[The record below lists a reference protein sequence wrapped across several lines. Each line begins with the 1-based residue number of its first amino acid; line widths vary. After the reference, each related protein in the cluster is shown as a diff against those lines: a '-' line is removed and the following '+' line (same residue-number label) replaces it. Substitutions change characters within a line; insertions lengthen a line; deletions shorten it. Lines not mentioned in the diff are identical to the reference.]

1 MTYFELKK
9 KSAGELLEIGIPDA
23 ETDVRIMLS
32 TASGLSDSMLFAYI
46 FDEVP
51 EEVLERFSVMLERRK
66 KHEPLQYIL
75 GFQEFMGLQF
85 LVTPDVL
92 IPRQDTEL
100 LAEKGIEAAG
110 HAISLRKKSLQKEC
124 ENAEPVRILDLCTGS
139 GCVAVSVADG
149 ADRILAE
156 YEDCGYKGKVCVSV
170 TAADISEAAVKV
182 AEKNAEINKTERVAV
197 SFKVS
202 DLFSETEGKFDVIT
216 ANPPY
221 VKASSIE
228 ILMPEINR
236 YEPWLALDGGADG
249 LVFYRRIVAEAP
261 GYLKN
266 GGRLIMEMDDDQ
278 GPAVADMLK
287 NRGFCNVAVYR
298 DLTGADRVAYGEWEG

>member
-51 EEVLERFSVMLERRK
+51 EEVLERFNVMLERRK

-156 YEDCGYKGKVCVSV
+156 YEDCGYKGNVCVSV

-197 SFKVS
+197 SFKVRQ
-202 DLFSETEGKFDVIT
+202 L
-216 ANPPY
+216 
-221 VKASSIE
+221 
-228 ILMPEINR
+228 
-236 YEPWLALDGGADG
+236 
-249 LVFYRRIVAEAP
+249 
-261 GYLKN
+261 
-266 GGRLIMEMDDDQ
+266 
-278 GPAVADMLK
+278 
-287 NRGFCNVAVYR
+287 C
-298 DLTGADRVAYGEWEG
+298 LT

>member
-9 KSAGELLEIGIPDA
+9 KSAGELLEIGITDA

-32 TASGLSDSMLFAYI
+32 TASGLSDSMLFANI

-51 EEVLERFSVMLERRK
+51 EEVLERFNTMFERRR

-75 GFQEFMGLQF
+75 GFQEFMGLRF

-100 LAEKGIEAAG
+100 LAEKGVEAAG
-110 HAISLRKKSLQKEC
+110 HAISLRKKSRQKE
-124 ENAEPVRILDLCTGS
+124 NGDTVRILDLCTGS

-156 YEDCGYKGKVCVSV
+156 YEDCGYGENVCVSV

-202 DLFSETEGKFDVIT
+202 DLFSETDGKFDVIT

-228 ILMPEINR
+228 VLMPEINR

-249 LVFYRRIVAEAP
+249 LIFYRRIVAEAP
-261 GYLKN
+261 GHLKT

-278 GPAVADMLK
+278 GPAVAAMLK
-287 NRGFCNVAVYR
+287 ARGFCNVAVYR